1 MYFYKDLFK
10 SKNIQKRC
18 YSIKITI
25 LIDQQ
30 NTSSVCLKRINDI
43 YYLIVLLKKY
53 VFNTNAQKYLVFLD
67 LNTLRSTFIIN
78 QRVRI
83 LLCHWP

>member
-1 MYFYKDLFK
+1 MYFYKDMFK
-10 SKNIQKRC
+10 SLKSIQKRC

-43 YYLIVLLKKY
+43 YYLIVLL
-53 VFNTNAQKYLVFLD
+53 
-67 LNTLRSTFIIN
+67 
-78 QRVRI
+78 QRNMCLTQMHKNI
-83 LLCHWP
+83 

>member
-43 YYLIVLLKKY
+43 YYLIVLL
-53 VFNTNAQKYLVFLD
+53 
-67 LNTLRSTFIIN
+67 
-78 QRVRI
+78 QRNMCLTQMHKNI
-83 LLCHWP
+83 